1 MQMNNSTET
10 VVVLR
15 NVTLATSGRF
25 RCEVSAEGPSF
36 QTVSDHGDMTVVVA
50 LRRDSS
56 AVIGDETVLLVLPA
70 ALPKDGPQITGG
82 RGRYQVDDVVRVN
95 CTSKYSHPAAQLVWY
110 INGEQADTRYL
121 EGPFRHENADGLEQS
136 TLGLK
141 FRVQQHHF
149 HRGDLK
155 LKCLATIFS
164 VYWKSN
170 EESVEPDK
178 QQRAPALESRES
190 RAPPDK
196 SRADRVHAAGAGSGS
211 SGLMLSAYT
220 QCLLL
225 AAALYALA
233 PRPVRT
239 PGSPLAAAR

>member
-1 MQMNNSTET
+1 M
-10 VVVLR
+10 
-15 NVTLATSGRF
+15 F
-25 RCEVSAEGPSF
+25 VS
-36 QTVSDHGDMTVVVA
+36 
-50 LRRDSS
+50 
-56 AVIGDETVLLVLPA
+56 
-70 ALPKDGPQITGG
+70 
-82 RGRYQVDDVVRVN
+82 
-95 CTSKYSHPAAQLVWY
+95 
-110 INGEQADTRYL
+110 QADQRYL
-121 EGPFRHENADGLEQS
+121 LGPYLHINADGLEQS

-196 SRADRVHAAGAGSGS
+196 SRADRVHGERPAVVSQQAGTLKCDFCSAGAD
-211 SGLMLSAYT
+211 LFRDILKVY
-220 QCLLL
+220 
-225 AAALYALA
+225 
-233 PRPVRT
+233 
-239 PGSPLAAAR
+239 